1 MLVII
6 IRTVLIY
13 VFLIAAMRVMGK
25 RQLGEL
31 QPTELVV
38 TLLIADLVVI
48 PMQEV
53 GIPLVYGL
61 IPVIILVSLELL
73 SSALMLKMP
82 FVARLF
88 SGTPVVVVQNGCVNE
103 QALVKLRLTI
113 EDLSD
118 AMRALQ
124 VYDMQEIET
133 ATVETNGKISII
145 LKPSSRPLTAA
156 TQNLPIKE
164 DTTLYLVIHDGERCR
179 WTYPLCEIDDSDI
192 DEALKEHGFS
202 QDEVLMMTCNRRKEF
217 QIYSK
222 GELL

>member
-1 MLVII
+1 MLVVVV
-6 IRTVLIY
+6 RTVLIY
-13 VFLIAAMRVMGK
+13 VFLIAAMRIMGK

-53 GIPLVYGL
+53 GIPLIYGL
-61 IPVIILVSLELL
+61 VPVIILVSLELL
-73 SSALMLKMP
+73 SSAMMLKSP
-82 FVARLF
+82 FITRLF
-88 SGTPVVVVQNGCVNE
+88 SGNPVVVVQNGCVNE
-103 QALVKLRLTI
+103 QALVELRLTI

-145 LKPSSRPLTAA
+145 LKPSSRPLTPQ
-156 TQNLPIKE
+156 TMNIPVDE
-164 DTTLYLVIHDGERCR
+164 DTTLYLIIHDGERCR
-179 WTYPLCEIDDSDI
+179 WTYPLCEIDDHDI
-192 DEALKEHGFS
+192 DEALEEHGFT
-202 QDEVLMMTCNRRKEF
+202 QEEVLMMTCNRRKEF
-217 QIYSK
+217 RIYSK
-222 GELL
+222 GVLQ

>member
-13 VFLIAAMRVMGK
+13 VFLIAAMRIMGK

-61 IPVIILVSLELL
+61 IPVAILVSLELL
-73 SSALMLKMP
+73 SSALMLKLP

-88 SGTPVVVVQNGCVNE
+88 SGNPVVVVQNG
-103 QALVKLRLTI
+103 
-113 EDLSD
+113 
-118 AMRALQ
+118 
-124 VYDMQEIET
+124 
-133 ATVETNGKISII
+133 
-145 LKPSSRPLTAA
+145 LK
-156 TQNLPIKE
+156 N
-164 DTTLYLVIHDGERCR
+164 
-179 WTYPLCEIDDSDI
+179 
-192 DEALKEHGFS
+192 
-202 QDEVLMMTCNRRKEF
+202 N
-217 QIYSK
+217 
-222 GELL
+222 